1 MFWMLGKLG
10 KKCRIYNDEKVF
22 HTKKETIDGIKML
35 FVERNYDPASNKLPN
50 TFTSFSIS
58 PIEQPYKYPDSVE
71 HILEFLTP
79 CLLFNINKNSLD
91 STLVK
96 KCIKNVLVS
105 DNNSNIFNSSN
116 KARTFS
122 NSHLYEEDPKLK
134 RNMQIRSLE
143 LIIRMLFT
151 SCLIEGNKSK
161 KFDV

>member
-35 FVERNYDPASNKLPN
+35 FMERNYDPTSNVLPN

-58 PIEQPYKYPDSVE
+58 PIEEPFKYPNSVE

-79 CLLFNINKNSLD
+79 CLLFNINQNSLD
-91 STLVK
+91 IDLVK

-105 DNNSNIFNSSN
+105 DNNSKIFSSSN
-116 KARTFS
+116 KERTFPHS
-122 NSHLYEEDPKLK
+122 NLYDEDPKMK

-143 LIIRMLFT
+143 LILRMLFT
-151 SCLIEGNKSK
+151 S
-161 KFDV
+161 